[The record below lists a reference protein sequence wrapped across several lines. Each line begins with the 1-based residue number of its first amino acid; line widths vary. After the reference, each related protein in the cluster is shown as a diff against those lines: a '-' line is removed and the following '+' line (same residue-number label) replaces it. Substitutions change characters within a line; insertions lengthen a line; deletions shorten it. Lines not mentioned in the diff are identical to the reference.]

1 MASSLGNLL
10 ANMEHRINCCIEPQS
25 FSTLD
30 SKVVGRT
37 EEIKLNTHQV
47 ECNKCETYHVIYHK
61 SMEQFAKRLHANK
74 STDKTFELY
83 DTYWGKFADGTD
95 NITLGVTG
103 EIVKGNAPSKIDS
116 PTYFKGKDLLFVASF
131 YSNDVTMSQFHV
143 LAHLCE
149 SFAKSLT
156 VLLPF
161 YSTATMERVDIDH
174 DGVVPTASTLARL
187 FNGLPSMGYPIRVMT
202 YDLHTLQNRFYL
214 TGHAVA
220 SLHTA
225 TKLMR
230 NVIVELTGTDNAID
244 CIAFPDAGAHKRFA
258 KLFQAEIPETNT
270 ITCEKV
276 RDGEARKVTVIDG
289 VNLLTDGT
297 AKHILI
303 VDDMINS
310 GATLVECASVMRKL
324 SKNKKIK
331 ISVYITHAIFNTAF
345 FEMVKLEKFSSFQTI
360 YTTDSI
366 PNKITT
372 ETSRF
377 THTHETVITIPR
389 EEKASF
395 TDSGKPAPLTHSFPH
410 SNINIKVLP
419 LATQIIADL

>member
-25 FSTLD
+25 FSTLNAEVPKISD
-30 SKVVGRT
+30 VDDI
-37 EEIKLNTHQV
+37 EPHPHQV
-47 ECNKCETYHVIYHK
+47 WYEECKKRETYHVIYHQ
-61 SMEQFAKRLHANK
+61 SMKQFAERLHKHESA
-74 STDKTFELY
+74 DKKFELY
-83 DTYWGKFADGTD
+83 NTYWDKFADGTD
-95 NITLGVTG
+95 NITIGAIG
-103 EIVKGNAPSKIDS
+103 RDENKNALSKINS

-187 FNGLPSMGYPIRVMT
+187 FNGLPSMGYPIRLMT

-230 NVIVELTGTDNAID
+230 NVIVGLKGTKNAID

-258 KLFQAEIPETNT
+258 KLFQEEIPETNT

-276 RDGEARKVTVIDG
+276 RDGATRKITVIDG

-310 GATLVECASVMRKL
+310 GNTLIECERVLRDLCKEKLKVSIYTTHAVFNDTFFESVDSGKFNVFE
-324 SKNKKIK
+324 K
-331 ISVYITHAIFNTAF
+331 VYI
-345 FEMVKLEKFSSFQTI
+345 
-360 YTTDSI
+360 TDSI
-366 PNKITT
+366 PNVVINQ
-372 ETSRF
+372 
-377 THTHETVITIPR
+377 TVGGLPRTDINIPR
-389 EEKASF
+389 EPKYKNHPS
-395 TDSGKPAPLTHSFPH
+395 
-410 SNINIKVLP
+410 SNKINIEIIE
-419 LATQIIADL
+419 LAAQIIKDL